1 MPLEPVGRKRLYEHI
16 VDQIMRAVAS
26 QELKP
31 GDRLP
36 PERELAESL
45 GVSRSALREAIT
57 TLVAAG
63 ILEAKHGSGVYVA
76 QSCDAAWVRP
86 MALLLLQQ
94 HSSLLDLLEVR
105 KALEGEA
112 AYLAALRAT
121 PEDIVSLEKAFAAL
135 KGAVE
140 QGHLGAEE
148 DLHFHLCIAQA
159 TRNAFFL
166 RVIGSLTDAF
176 LEGLRSSRS
185 MSLRMPGFPWVVLDE
200 HRLILEAVKARD
212 PEASRR
218 AMCSHLDSVR
228 KKIIS
233 VRRTEVSG
241 GERLTAV
248 EANERE
254 DFAVLQKNS
263 G

>member
-16 VDQIMRAVAS
+16 VDQIMKAVAS

-63 ILEAKHGSGVYVA
+63 VLEARHGSGVYVA

-121 PEDIVSLEKAFAAL
+121 PEDIACLEKSFEVL
-135 KGAVE
+135 KGVVE
-140 QGHLGAEE
+140 RSQLGAEE
-148 DLHFHLCIAQA
+148 DLQFHLCVAQ
-159 TRNAFFL
+159 TTHNGFFL
-166 RVIGSLTDAF
+166 RVIGSLADAF
-176 LEGLRSSRS
+176 LEGLRTSRS
-185 MSLRMPGFPWVVLDE
+185 MSLRIPGFPLVVLEE
-200 HRLILEAVKARD
+200 HRLIVEAVKAHD
-212 PEASRR
+212 PEAARK
-218 AMCSHLDSVR
+218 AMHAHLDSVKR
-228 KKIIS
+228 KI
-233 VRRTEVSG
+233 VS
-241 GERLTAV
+241 
-248 EANERE
+248 
-254 DFAVLQKNS
+254 S
-263 G
+263 GSGDAPYGR